1 MLHLSIRN
9 VTIPITRFNYLAFTE
24 KNMELI
30 STEKRLTCKDL
41 INEKFNE
48 VEQDYKDA
56 QKYFDEL
63 LSIDPDK
70 QEEFKCKDKYN
81 KFFYCED
88 FFDYINS
95 NALSWDW
102 VDAEDEK
109 NPGYYRLQLSWGGPS
124 DEFRIYTI
132 GDTLDIDCINY
143 HYMDWFDGASIPVFE
158 DSISWDVCQMI
169 LDLEV

>member
-1 MLHLSIRN
+1 MTQIAKQ
-9 VTIPITRFNYLAFTE
+9 P
-24 KNMELI
+24 
-30 STEKRLTCKDL
+30 TCKEL
-41 INEKFNE
+41 VNEKFNQ
-48 VEQDYKDA
+48 VEQDYQEA
-56 QKYFDEL
+56 QKYFDKLDL
-63 LSIDPDK
+63 LSNDE
-70 QEEFKCKDKYN
+70 QEQYKTKDKYN

-88 FFDYINS
+88 FFDYVNS

-109 NPGYYRLQLSWGGPS
+109 NPGYFRLQLSWGGPS

-158 DSISWDVCQMI
+158 DSISWEVCQMF